1 MRINKNVYRGRIA
14 NLIFDLGNVVLNIDY
29 GRTIAAFKS
38 LGVAEFDSLYTP
50 IAQKGFIDDW
60 DKGLISSDEF
70 RESLR
75 VEAPIL
81 RGVDDWQIDA
91 AWNVMLLDLPQSR
104 LDILTRLSAHYR
116 TFLLSNTNEIHVAHF
131 DSIVA
136 TTVPGKKLSD
146 YFERIYYSNETG
158 MRKPDAEIYEL
169 VLHENGLQADETLF
183 IDDLA
188 ANVEGAKRVGL
199 QTFQQGKLDF
209 WTVGVS
215 GLLDC

>member
-1 MRINKNVYRGRIA
+1 MRLNKNIYSGRVA

-29 GRTIAAFKS
+29 GRTIDAFKS
-38 LGVAEFDSLYTP
+38 LGVAEFESLYTP

-60 DKGLISSDEF
+60 DKGLISAAEF
-70 RESLR
+70 RECLR
-75 VEAPIL
+75 VEASVL
-81 RGVDDWQIDA
+81 RRVDDDQIDA
-91 AWNVMLLDLPQSR
+91 AWNAMLLDLPQSR

-136 TTVPGKKLSD
+136 RTIPGKKLSD
-146 YFERIYYSNETG
+146 FFEKIYYSNETG

-169 VLHENGLQADETLF
+169 VLRENGLQADETLF
-183 IDDLA
+183 VDDLT

-199 QTFQQGKLDF
+199 QTFQQGFLDF
-209 WTVGVS
+209 WTVGLC
-215 GLLDC
+215 GRLDC